1 MYCAHCGKEIPDE
14 SQFCGYCGKAALK
27 TSAVVK
33 PQETVPPPR
42 TDKEESSL
50 PDSESI
56 RNIPVQTE
64 AAAELKPEEKLQKA
78 PGHKKKVIALT
89 IIAVLALGLTVL
101 GVLDMVGGTGAK
113 QAVQQVQ
120 NGYLGGYDDVTINEM
135 LTYVMEGF
143 KVTWDGWASD
153 NEAYLVEVRVSDG
166 ENTDNDVVIQFK
178 TDNEGL
184 FRLSGI
190 KASDLDT
197 SNTAEVMKHLNMLY
211 YQYYLFQVMEDD
223 IDADATK
230 VMNQMSNIPV
240 GIVMYGTPA
249 DYKGNRLD
257 SCLDRASDVEKRYTV
272 GEILWGIVP
281 DSSTPDNPSFGGT
294 TQSGTYD
301 SVISLYATALHEGWG
316 FDQLEAAGLNYMC
329 GYYTN
334 PSDLGYILLDIDH
347 NGTEELIVGEI
358 GEYGGGSGF
367 FFDLYTLVG
376 GQPSLVINSGE
387 RDQYYLCN
395 DGYIMNEGSDS
406 ASTDYCTYYG
416 IDIYGNLALAEAV
429 IYDDEVETEGP
440 WFYSVTGLEPADRSP
455 ISEQVAQQIVNKHTC
470 ASIEFIPF
478 S

>member
-1 MYCAHCGKEIPDE
+1 MYCAHCGKKIPDE
-14 SQFCGYCGKAALK
+14 SQFCGYCGKEALRPGAALHPQATVTPSGVETAPSSLDSTSIGDVPLNLAAESEPKELPKK
-27 TSAVVK
+27 TSS
-33 PQETVPPPR
+33 R
-42 TDKEESSL
+42 
-50 PDSESI
+50 
-56 RNIPVQTE
+56 
-64 AAAELKPEEKLQKA
+64 
-78 PGHKKKVIALT
+78 KKKVIITVIMAMMVLV
-89 IIAVLALGLTVL
+89 IAVFGALYAIG
-101 GVLDMVGGTGAK
+101 DMMEK
-113 QAVQQVQ
+113 EAVQQVK

-135 LTYVMEGF
+135 LTYLLDGF
-143 KVTWDGWASD
+143 EITWRGWTSDDG
-153 NEAYLVEVRVSDG
+153 AYLVEVRISDG
-166 ENTDNDVVIQFK
+166 ENAENDDVIQFK
-178 TDNEGL
+178 ADDDKL
-184 FRLSGI
+184 FRLSAI
-190 KASDLDT
+190 KASDLDA
-197 SNTAEVMKHLNMLY
+197 SKPAEVMQYLNQLY
-211 YQYYLFQVMEDD
+211 YQYYLFKAMEDD

-230 VMNQMSNIPV
+230 ILKQMSNISV

-257 SCLDRASDVEKRYTV
+257 SCLDRASEVEKRYTV
-272 GEILWGIVP
+272 GEILWGIAP
-281 DSSTPDNPSFGGT
+281 DISAPDNPSFGGT
-294 TQSGTYD
+294 MQSGTYD

-406 ASTDYCTYYG
+406 ASTAYCTYYG

-440 WFYSVTGLEPADRSP
+440 WFYSVTGLESTDRSP
-455 ISEQVAQQIVNKHTC
+455 ISEQVAQQIINKHAC